1 MNIILFDDYSRADL
15 FPLTLTRPIGAL
27 RIGILTIAEKWALTS
42 GLPVSYHTEEYLL
55 PKFHMQLA
63 DDNILINAKVL
74 PDIQLWASIQ
84 ALAKDEALGYN
95 NDLLAVRLGRSSL
108 ESGSVFIQQATRT
121 PYIEND
127 PIIILHVEDLIKHN
141 AHALLADYHLITAGR
156 LSETLS
162 ADNYIIGDNL
172 FVEPGAKCT
181 MATINTSTGPV
192 YIGRDTEIMEG
203 SHIRGPFALMNNST
217 VKMGSKIYGATTI
230 GPYCTVGGEIKNSV
244 LSGYSNKG
252 HEGYLGD
259 SVLGEWCNL
268 GADTNNSN
276 MKNTYMPVLIYNYR
290 LKERRATGMQFLGM
304 IMGDHSKSGINA
316 TFNTGTVIGIGVN
329 FFGTSLSPYFL
340 PDFTWAE
347 PSKFKEYQLEK
358 MLGTARK
365 MMERKNLILNDD
377 EENILR
383 EAFKLTAAY
392 RNY

>member
-1 MNIILFDDYSRADL
+1 M
-15 FPLTLTRPIGAL
+15 
-27 RIGILTIAEKWALTS
+27 LTIAEKWALIS

-55 PKFHMQLA
+55 PKFPMQLA
-63 DDNILINAKVL
+63 DDNILINGKVL
-74 PDIQLWASIQ
+74 PDMQLWASIQ
-84 ALAKDEALGYN
+84 ALVKDEALGYN
-95 NDLLAVRLGRSSL
+95 NDLLAVRLDRESL
-108 ESGSVFIQQATRT
+108 ESGSVFIQQATKT
-121 PYIEND
+121 PYFESE
-127 PIIILHVEDLIKHN
+127 PIFVLHVEDLIKHN
-141 AHALLADYHLITAGR
+141 AHALLADFKLIIAGR
-156 LSETLS
+156 QSDTLS
-162 ADNYIIGDNL
+162 IDNHVIGDNL

-244 LSGYSNKG
+244 LSGYSNKS

-276 MKNTYMPVLIYNYR
+276 MKNTYMPVSIYNYR

-304 IMGDHSKSGINA
+304 VMGDHSKSGINA
-316 TFNTGTVIGIGVN
+316 TFNTGTVIGTGVN
-329 FFGTSLSPYFL
+329 FFGTSLSPSFL

-347 PSKFKEYQLEK
+347 PNKFKEYQLEK
-358 MLGTARK
+358 MLDTARK
-365 MMERKNLILNDD
+365 MMERKNLILDAED
-377 EENILR
+377 ENILR

>member
-27 RIGILTIAEKWALTS
+27 RIGILTIAEKWALIS

-55 PKFHMQLA
+55 PKFHTQLA

-121 PYIEND
+121 PYIESD
-127 PIIILHVEDLIKHN
+127 PIFILHVEDLIKHN

-156 LSETLS
+156 LSESLS

-172 FVEPGAKCT
+172 FVETGVKCT

-358 MLGTARK
+358 MLDTARK

>member
-15 FPLTLTRPIGAL
+15 FPLTLTRPVGAL
-27 RIGILTIAEKWALTS
+27 RIGILTIAEKWALIS

-55 PKFHMQLA
+55 PKFLMQLA

-74 PDIQLWASIQ
+74 PDMQLWASIQ
-84 ALAKDEALGYN
+84 ALVKDEALGYN
-95 NDLLAVRLGRSSL
+95 NDLLAVRLDRASL

-121 PYIEND
+121 PYFESKLIF
-127 PIIILHVEDLIKHN
+127 ILHVEDLVKHN
-141 AHALLADYHLITAGR
+141 ALALLADFNLITAGR
-156 LSETLS
+156 QSDKLSI
-162 ADNYIIGDNL
+162 DNHVIGDNL

-217 VKMGSKIYGATTI
+217 VKMGSKIYGATSI
-230 GPYCTVGGEIKNSV
+230 GPYCTIGGEIKNSI
-244 LSGYSNKG
+244 LSGYSNKS

-276 MKNTYMPVLIYNYR
+276 MKNTYMPVSIYNYR

-304 IMGDHSKSGINA
+304 VMGDHSKSGINA
-316 TFNTGTVIGIGVN
+316 TFNTGTMIGIGVN
-329 FFGTSLSPYFL
+329 FFGTTLSPSFI

-347 PSKFKEYQLEK
+347 PNKFKEYQLEK
-358 MLGTARK
+358 MLDTARK
-365 MMERKNLILNDD
+365 MMERKNLILDTKD
-377 EENILR
+377 ENILR

>member
-15 FPLTLTRPIGAL
+15 FPLTLTRPVGAL
-27 RIGILTIAEKWALTS
+27 RIGILTIAEKWALMS

-74 PDIQLWASIQ
+74 PDMQLWASIQ
-84 ALAKDEALGYN
+84 ALAKDEALGYK

-121 PYIEND
+121 PYIESE
-127 PIIILHVEDLIKHN
+127 PILILHVEDLVKYN
-141 AHALLADYHLITAGR
+141 ALALASDFNLITAGR
-156 LSETLS
+156 QSETLS
-162 ADNYIIGDNL
+162 ADNHIIGDNL

-192 YIGRDTEIMEG
+192 YIGKDTEIMEG

-230 GPYCTVGGEIKNSV
+230 GPYCTIGGEIKNSV

-276 MKNTYMPVLIYNYR
+276 MKNTYMPVSIYNYR

-329 FFGTSLSPYFL
+329 FFGTSLSPSFL

-358 MLGTARK
+358 MLETARK
-365 MMERKNLILNDD
+365 MMERKNLVLDTD
-377 EENILR
+377 GENILR